1 MNARFRKAAAVL
13 RAVGQ
18 ALRLL
23 VKVPGLLVLAAAR
36 YKAFRNA
43 FVRAAEEAGM
53 PAPLARELARAMRP
67 GRMWK
72 DWQGGRGEVAGTGER
87 GGFAP
92 GLRPGISSP
101 DPTLRNRMRLGCHV
115 GPTGETK

>member
-1 MNARFRKAAAVL
+1 MGARFRKPAAVL

-23 VKVPGLLVLAAAR
+23 VKLPGLLVLAAAR
-36 YKAFRNA
+36 YKAFRTA

-67 GRMWK
+67 GRMWR
-72 DWQGGRGEVAGTGER
+72 DWQGGGGEGVGTGER
-87 GGFAP
+87 GDFAP
-92 GLRPGISSP
+92 GPPPGDFIPGPHIS
-101 DPTLRNRMRLGCHV
+101 
-115 GPTGETK
+115 E